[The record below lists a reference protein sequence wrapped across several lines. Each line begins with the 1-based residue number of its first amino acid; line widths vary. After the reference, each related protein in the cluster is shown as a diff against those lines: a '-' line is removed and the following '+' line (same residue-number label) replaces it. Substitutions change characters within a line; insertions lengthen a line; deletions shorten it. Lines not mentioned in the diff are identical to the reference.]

1 MSDDLSD
8 AFARIRVEYGRDG
21 LEPADL
27 PVDPLDGI
35 REWIA
40 HASAS
45 GIAEPNIV
53 HLATVDPDGRPSAR
67 ALLVKD
73 VDTGVVFFTNY
84 DSRKGRALAEEP
96 RAGGSILWQP
106 LHRQIRVEG
115 LVERVSTAESDA
127 YFMARPEAARR
138 SAEASPQSR
147 VIPNREWLE
156 QRADDATGDERP
168 ASWGGYRLIPD
179 VVEFW
184 QGRQGR
190 LHDRVLF
197 RKEGDG
203 WVTERLAP

>member
-1 MSDDLSD
+1 MPDDLSD

-21 LEPADL
+21 LEPSDL
-27 PVDPLDGI
+27 PADPMDGV
-35 REWIA
+35 RNWIG

-45 GIAEPNIV
+45 GISEPNII
-53 HLATVDPDGRPSAR
+53 HLATVDPDGRPSVR

-73 VDTGVVFFTNY
+73 VDAGIVFFSNY
-84 DSRKGRALAEEP
+84 ESRKGRALALEP
-96 RAGGSILWQP
+96 RAAGSILWQP

-115 LVERVSTAESDA
+115 IVELVAAEESDQ
-127 YFMARPEAARR
+127 YFMARPVEARR

-147 VIPNREWLE
+147 VIPDRAWLE
-156 QRADDATGDERP
+156 RRADAATGDERP

-203 WVTERLAP
+203 WVVERLAP